1 MDPTIPSFFAGASNI
16 VITGGH
22 FNDVQG
28 NLAIFDHSQH
38 TTNVSSNC
46 TYNNEENPRTISEQ
60 FDEDV
65 LPGIGGPSGPHMS
78 VNNGPIQPKDLD
90 MQRNFEKLI
99 KFTLSQTQPMVAKIG
114 LQTQSFHSIILPNL
128 QVSVYC
134 ALTTFESEISPWIH
148 SSAWLNANVK
158 HIRAIFDGIVDL
170 TGNKTITFP
179 ATMIFQVC

>member
-1 MDPTIPSFFAGASNI
+1 MDPTISSFFAGASNI
-16 VITGGH
+16 VINGGEFH
-22 FNDVQG
+22 NVQG
-28 NLAIFDHSQH
+28 NLTIFDHIPH
-38 TTNVSSNC
+38 TTNVSSNS
-46 TYNNEENPRTISEQ
+46 TYNNKEISTTISEQ
-60 FDEDV
+60 FDEDA
-65 LPGIGGPSGPHMS
+65 LPQQTGIGGPSGPHMS
-78 VNNGPIQPKDLD
+78 VNNEPIQPKDLD
-90 MQRNFEKLI
+90 MQRNFEKFI
-99 KFTLSQTQPMVAKIG
+99 KFTQPMVEKIG

-128 QVSVYC
+128 RVSVYC